1 MFHQDIFIFEF
12 VSGGGFSQV
21 EIPSS
26 LFCEGY
32 AMLRTIIEDFKN
44 LGFHITTL
52 LDSRIESLSP
62 YMKADVI
69 KSVEL
74 EEDYLK
80 KYIDCVRDSNYCF
93 VIAPEFSSILYNL
106 TKIVKKNDK
115 NLLSIDLNGVK
126 LGASKLETYKFFL
139 ANKMNTPKSYRIPF
153 KGCIL
158 DLDFI
163 LHKFD
168 QLNSSIVIKP
178 DDGVGS
184 ELIFYFEKKDEILH
198 FFESSNKI
206 FDTNRKFILQQY
218 IEGDPMS
225 VSIINDQPL
234 EKTIENNPK
243 ILSINAQNLQ
253 ITDNIKD
260 FAYLGGS
267 TPVDQFK
274 QLKTQIEDILK
285 CVDLSAFKGYF
296 GIDFVKKAD
305 NSLSFI
311 EINPRLTTSYVG
323 IRNVLEFNPME
334 LLLNRF
340 NQKKKL
346 LKNYKL
352 FPRKFSEFTQIKLN
366 FDGEYTSEEINNLV
380 LPKLLNLIPEIVT
393 PPIIIEAVSKDQ
405 NTFYSCFLATKSN
418 DIQTSK
424 YRISQINQIF
434 GKFNFQI
441 IK

>member
-1 MFHQDIFIFEF
+1 MFSQKIFIFEF
-12 VSGGGFSQV
+12 VSGGGFNQV

-52 LDSRIESLSP
+52 LDSRIKFLSL
-62 YMKADVI
+62 YMKADII

-74 EEDYLK
+74 EEDYLQ
-80 KYIDCVRDSNYCF
+80 KYTTCVRNSDYCF
-93 VIAPEFSSILYNL
+93 VIAPEFSNVLYNL
-106 TKIVKKNDK
+106 TKIVKKNNK
-115 NLLSIDLNGVK
+115 KLLSIDLNGIK
-126 LGASKLETYKFFL
+126 LGASKLETYRFFIE
-139 ANKMNTPKSYRIPF
+139 NEINTPKSYSIPF
-153 KGCIL
+153 NGSIL

-163 LHKFD
+163 LQKFD
-168 QLNSSIVIKP
+168 QINSSIVIKP

-206 FDTNRKFILQQY
+206 TNTNRKYILQEY

-234 EKTIENNPK
+234 GKLVENGPK

-253 ITDNIKD
+253 ITDPTMD
-260 FAYLGGS
+260 SAYLGGF
-267 TPVDQFK
+267 TPVDQFE
-274 QLKTQIEDILK
+274 QLKAQIENILK
-285 CVDLSAFKGYF
+285 GVDLSTFKGYF
-296 GIDFVKKAD
+296 GIDFVKKVD

-323 IRNVLEFNPME
+323 IRNVLEFNPMD
-334 LLLNRF
+334 LLLT
-340 NQKKKL
+340 QKKKL
-346 LKNYKL
+346 QNFKMI
-352 FPRKFSEFTQIKLN
+352 PHKFSEFTQIKLKY
-366 FDGEYTSEEINNLV
+366 DGEYTSGEINKLI
-380 LPKLLNLIPEIVT
+380 LPQLINLIPEIIT
-393 PPIIIEAVSKDQ
+393 PPIIMKGVDKNQETS
-405 NTFYSCFLATKSN
+405 YSCFIATKSN
-418 DIQTSK
+418 DIQSS
-424 YRISQINQIF
+424 RHRMSQITQIF
-434 GKFNFQI
+434 GKFDFRI

>member
-1 MFHQDIFIFEF
+1 MFSQKIFIFEF
-12 VSGGGFSQV
+12 VSGGGFNQV

-52 LDSRIESLSP
+52 LDSRIKFLSL
-62 YMKADVI
+62 YMKADII

-74 EEDYLK
+74 EEDYLQ
-80 KYIDCVRDSNYCF
+80 KYTTCVRNSDYCF
-93 VIAPEFSSILYNL
+93 VIAPEFSNVLYNL
-106 TKIVKKNDK
+106 TKIVKKNNK
-115 NLLSIDLNGVK
+115 KLLSIDLNGIK
-126 LGASKLETYKFFL
+126 LGASKLETYRFFIE
-139 ANKMNTPKSYRIPF
+139 NEINTPKSYSIPF
-153 KGCIL
+153 NGNIL

-163 LHKFD
+163 LQKFD
-168 QLNSSIVIKP
+168 QINSSIVIKP

-206 FDTNRKFILQQY
+206 TNTNRKYILQEY

-234 EKTIENNPK
+234 GKLVENGPK

-253 ITDNIKD
+253 ITDPTKD
-260 FAYLGGS
+260 SAYLGGY
-267 TPVDQFK
+267 TPVDQFE
-274 QLKTQIEDILK
+274 QLKAQIENILK
-285 CVDLSAFKGYF
+285 GVELSAFKGYF
-296 GIDFVKKAD
+296 GIDFVKKVD

-323 IRNVLEFNPME
+323 IRNVLEFNPMD
-334 LLLNRF
+334 LLLT
-340 NQKKKL
+340 QKKKL
-346 LKNYKL
+346 QNFKMI
-352 FPRKFSEFTQIKLN
+352 PHKFSEFTQIKLKY
-366 FDGEYTSEEINNLV
+366 DGEYTSGEINKLI
-380 LPKLLNLIPEIVT
+380 LPQLINLIPEIIT
-393 PPIIIEAVSKDQ
+393 PPIIMKGVDKNQETS
-405 NTFYSCFLATKSN
+405 YSCFIATKSN
-418 DIQTSK
+418 DIQSS
-424 YRISQINQIF
+424 RHRMSQITQIF
-434 GKFNFQI
+434 GKFDFRI